1 MLAPPDVR
9 HLAGPPARVRPMYI
23 AGQAQAQGPPC
34 HQQVAAAS
42 TLPGRRWE
50 GASQPGS
57 GRNSAHQAY
66 PLPAEYAQPAQSSQ
80 LAPCCGAANCG
91 GAPAGVQGT
100 PWGPGGPG
108 TSSSPTGGGVGGGP
122 PRASSAALLHTG
134 GVQLQAMPPPQQIQ
148 VNLPAGRGAAG
159 EWQEMPQAAAAQ
171 VPAGCSVTA
180 EAAFYPARAALPEES
195 RDSNLAVVGIGYA
208 PGPGHRSSSAT
219 APGPRPAA
227 ASQPQMCHSPPKPM
241 TDGDVVTIGQTQ
253 FVVGGV
259 LGEGAYARVW
269 AAEGPAQEDVAIK
282 EMRCG
287 QGPGILPDATL
298 QRAVFEVSAMQKL
311 TDGQEEL
318 ACPTIYAP
326 RVIDHQFWPLGPAT
340 PGAYLCRV
348 AMSRRAGVPLVD
360 WLERRTRRSRAVAPR
375 SGVDS
380 DEVGRY
386 CRSFFDAVMVARTML
401 VQLCPTFEKLNLGIA
416 YHRDVNAR
424 NLLIYSP
431 TDGDP
436 NEQAIGAAPPDS
448 SLLQCSIV
456 DFGNSTD
463 ARAWIGPPGEGS
475 WQVENPTGDAR
486 YWGPAS
492 WLRFLGGAQAVLSDA
507 GLTRQYARRLDIF
520 AMAICA
526 LEIIGKLHN
535 VECPPE
541 LTLRSL
547 ARMRG
552 AEVRLV
558 HCVQRLRNSWSAY
571 WTMAVRSFD
580 RLAEYSR
587 LVCCGDPNGAAQIW
601 QELSAGVIPQSLAQK
616 LRDLCKDL
624 RTVEEMC
631 QLQSTEAPSYAPVR
645 PVGLW
650 EQAGDALGVLCDMA
664 TEGSPTEWVEFIKRL
679 TCPDRRRRISDGL
692 RMAPGP
698 GGCSVACAAP
708 TGRSYH
714 DTMDSDV
721 MSLTQGI
728 MRMKADAASSRG
740 GAGAGGS
747 ISIGAKS
754 PPVTDSNR
762 QHASGLSPN
771 LVPQPQPRSP
781 EGEHQQMALN
791 ESGCAGQAPMR
802 GSRSSVGGSMTPRSS
817 GAEEMLGRARP
828 STGPTGNPAARAIA
842 KLEGLG
848 KELADAREAM
858 NAVQACP
865 NNGNLGPVPANQNRR
880 SQARPQGA
888 PAPAD
893 SRPSGQI
900 RQPSET
906 AATNRVVPLQL
917 TRGVLQPDGFGP
929 GSPPQSPLLSE
940 RRTAATASEE
950 LRRPG
955 LSVIAMD
962 ADRLPRDSF
971 TTTTGSLKENHAP
984 IPLGPQINA
993 GSIRAGMASPGRSMQ
1008 TFPQQPDGT
1017 AWKPASV
1024 PTPSP
1029 SGSTNGDT
1037 GCMSSPHGG
1046 SSTSTEAREHEALRI
1061 LRQVESEVRT
1071 LKRWYTEAIEA
1082 MRSPPYPAMA
1092 VHGMQHRDLDT
1103 SVGQAPQRAMAPN
1116 PSPLHVPP
1124 PADCP

>member
-1 MLAPPDVR
+1 M
-9 HLAGPPARVRPMYI
+9 
-23 AGQAQAQGPPC
+23 
-34 HQQVAAAS
+34 
-42 TLPGRRWE
+42 PGRRWE
-50 GASQPGS
+50 GVQPGS

-66 PLPAEYAQPAQSSQ
+66 PMPAEYTQPAHSSQ
-80 LAPCCGAANCG
+80 HSPCCGAA
-91 GAPAGVQGT
+91 PAAQGT
-100 PWGPGGPG
+100 PWGPGAPG

-134 GVQLQAMPPPQQIQ
+134 GVQLQAMPPQQMQ
-148 VNLPAGRGAAG
+148 VHNLAQPGSRGD
-159 EWQEMPQAAAAQ
+159 WQEAPQATQ
-171 VPAGCSVTA
+171 VSAGCSVTA
-180 EAAFYPARAALPEES
+180 EASWYPARAASMEDRGDP
-195 RDSNLAVVGIGYA
+195 NLGVMGMNYA
-208 PGPGHRSSSAT
+208 PGAGVRSSSAT
-219 APGPRPAA
+219 APRPT
-227 ASQPQMCHSPPKPM
+227 SQPQMCHSPPKPM
-241 TDGDVVTIGQTQ
+241 TDGAVITIGQTQ

-298 QRAVFEVSAMQKL
+298 QRAMFEVSAMQKL
-311 TDGQEEL
+311 ADGQEDNSS
-318 ACPTIYAP
+318 PTICAP
-326 RVIDHQFWPLGPAT
+326 RVIDHQFWPLGPAA

-360 WLERRTRRSRAVAPR
+360 WLERRTRRSRSVAPR

-463 ARAWIGPPGEGS
+463 ARAWIGPPQEGS

-558 HCVQRLRNSWSAY
+558 HCIQRLRNSWSAY

-616 LRDLCKDL
+616 LHDLCKDL

-664 TEGSPTEWVEFIKRL
+664 IEGSPTEWLEFIKRL

-692 RMAPGP
+692 NMAPGP

-714 DTMDSDV
+714 DAMDSDS
-721 MSLTQGI
+721 MSITQGI
-728 MRMKADAASSRG
+728 MRVKADSASSRAS
-740 GAGAGGS
+740 AGAGGS
-747 ISIGAKS
+747 ISIGTKT
-754 PPVTDSNR
+754 PPATDGAR
-762 QHASGLSPN
+762 QYASGLSPHM
-771 LVPQPQPRSP
+771 VPQLQPQRSP
-781 EGEHQQMALN
+781 EGEQQQVASS
-791 ESGCAGQAPMR
+791 ESGGGVAHQAAPMR
-802 GSRSSVGGSMTPRSS
+802 GCRSSGGGPMTPRSS

-828 STGPTGNPAARAIA
+828 STGPTANPGARAIA

-865 NNGNLGPVPANQNRR
+865 INGALGPVQANQNRR
-880 SQARPQGA
+880 SQVR
-888 PAPAD
+888 PAPAHAD
-893 SRPSGQI
+893 NRTNGQL
-900 RQPSET
+900 RQPGDT
-906 AATNRVVPLQL
+906 AASSRVVPLQL
-917 TRGVLQPDGFGP
+917 PRGMLQPDGFAP

-950 LRRPG
+950 VRRPG
-955 LSVIAMD
+955 LSIMAMD

-971 TTTTGSLKENHAP
+971 TTKAGSLKENHAP
-984 IPLGPQINA
+984 MPLGPQINA

-1008 TFPQQPDGT
+1008 TLPQQPPQQQEGGT
-1017 AWKPASV
+1017 TWKSAPM
-1024 PTPSP
+1024 PSP
-1029 SGSTNGDT
+1029 TGSTNGGDT
-1037 GCMSSPHGG
+1037 AGCLSSPQGG

-1092 VHGMQHRDLDT
+1092 VHGIQHRDLDNT
-1103 SVGQAPQRAMAPN
+1103 VGQAPQRAMAPN